1 MPRWGVKALAVGP
14 GLVISTVVIWLVD
27 AVLPPAAGAALSV
40 GALAVAATL
49 ALGGAEAAA
58 VAVLLT
64 ARRLRPHER
73 TDLTPVLTLLCRAS
87 LGPPIID
94 LRVRRGRAIGAAGIG
109 RRTVVVTTGLLEAA
123 ADGDLP
129 PDQAAAVIAHA
140 ATLVQAGL
148 VRADPLIR
156 SWSLPWHLLH
166 TVAEAVAG
174 LGRQLPFTA
183 LAWRLRAVLLTMAT
197 VQSVQQGHPDLAAL
211 IATIGAVS
219 YAMPVW
225 QRRWQTLL
233 ISAGDRGLS
242 QAGFAPA
249 MATLLRRCPA
259 TDTTRARL
267 RALTVA
273 ERPAPAPALGLV
285 TR

>member
-14 GLVISTVVIWLVD
+14 GLVISTVVIGLVG
-27 AVLPPAAGAALSV
+27 AVLPPAVGAALSV

-49 ALGGAEAAA
+49 ALGGAEAAV

-64 ARRLRPHER
+64 ARRLRPYER
-73 TDLTPVLTLLCRAS
+73 ADLAPVLTLLCRAS

-94 LRVRRGRAIGAAGIG
+94 LRVRRDRAIGAAGIG
-109 RRTVVVTTGLLEAA
+109 RRTVVVTTGLLEAV

-140 ATLVQAGL
+140 ATLVRAGL
-148 VRADPLIR
+148 VRSDPLIG

-166 TVAEAVAG
+166 TVAEAAAG

-183 LAWRLRAVLLTMAT
+183 LVWRLRAVVITMAV
-197 VQSVQQGHPDLAAL
+197 VQSVQQGHPGLAAV

-219 YAMPVW
+219 YAMPAW
-225 QRRWQTLL
+225 QRRWQALL

-249 MATLLRRCPA
+249 MAAFLRRCPA
-259 TDTTRARL
+259 TDMTRARL
-267 RALTVA
+267 RALQVA
-273 ERPAPAPALGLV
+273 QRPAPVLGLV